1 MRAVLPASRHGARHV
16 TAAQEQL
23 DHDMTIGDRQKAKN
37 VTMVGTAGTSKWNKI
52 EHRLFGHIMESCPEF
67 PENYAFRLTR
77 KRYYRAVNLDDPPDL
92 SHLGLWIVG
101 RFTPTRTG
109 TSPADP
115 VGLVTR
121 E

>member
-1 MRAVLPASRHGARHV
+1 
-16 TAAQEQL
+16 
-23 DHDMTIGDRQKAKN
+23 
-37 VTMVGTAGTSKWNKI
+37 MVGTAGTSKWNKI

-101 RFTPTRTG
+101 TFHTHPHRDEPGGPSRPG
-109 TSPADP
+109 DKGIGGQDRTSPRLP
-115 VGLVTR
+115 SRTR
-121 E
+121 GW